1 VVLPRLL
8 KELRVHE
15 LIEINCDPSGHF
27 AHNPEPLAEHL
38 SETCDIIREKNAD
51 VGFVTDPDVDRL
63 AIINEDGTFFNEEY
77 TLVACADYVLGR
89 TPGNTVSN
97 LSSSRALRDITR
109 QHGGIYSASAVGEV
123 NVVKMM
129 KETAAVIGG
138 EGNGGIIY
146 PPCHYGRDALA
157 GIALFLSHLA
167 RSRMKCSEL
176 RRTYPDYF
184 MSKNKIETDAVT
196 DLDHILDEMKRLYQQ
211 EEITDTDGVK
221 IDFAGAWVHLR
232 KSNTEPVIRIYS
244 EAPTK
249 QEAEQLAIKMMTEI
263 KRLTG
268 SSIKR

>member
-1 VVLPRLL
+1 
-8 KELRVHE
+8 
-15 LIEINCDPSGHF
+15 
-27 AHNPEPLAEHL
+27 
-38 SETCDIIREKNAD
+38 
-51 VGFVTDPDVDRL
+51 
-63 AIINEDGTFFNEEY
+63 
-77 TLVACADYVLGR
+77 
-89 TPGNTVSN
+89 
-97 LSSSRALRDITR
+97 
-109 QHGGIYSASAVGEV
+109 
-123 NVVKMM
+123 
-129 KETAAVIGG
+129 
-138 EGNGGIIY
+138 
-146 PPCHYGRDALA
+146 
-157 GIALFLSHLA
+157 
-167 RSRMKCSEL
+167 
-176 RRTYPDYF
+176 